1 MKKVRIYL
9 EYMPLYISFSTIK
22 SLPSH
27 ILDILVINYGDMGI
41 MGERDLSEGA
51 QLKETGD
58 MVDSERDGK

>member
-9 EYMPLYISFSTIK
+9 EYMPLYISFK

-27 ILDILVINYGDMGI
+27 ILDILVINYEDIGTI
-41 MGERDLSEGA
+41 GERDLSEGA

>member
-9 EYMPLYISFSTIK
+9 EYMPLYISFK